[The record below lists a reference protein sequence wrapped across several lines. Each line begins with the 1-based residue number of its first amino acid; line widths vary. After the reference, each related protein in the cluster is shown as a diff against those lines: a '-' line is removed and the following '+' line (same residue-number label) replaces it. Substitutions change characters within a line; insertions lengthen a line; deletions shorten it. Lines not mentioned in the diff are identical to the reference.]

1 MPTTSNK
8 MIGDFGGKPAS
19 AAMYAAIES
28 YTLSLGS
35 VTKHLTA
42 QVSFSVNR
50 KFLWVWAYEGTG
62 DGTLFLNVRLDRP
75 VEDPHF
81 HRVDQVSAN
90 RWNHHVVVKTMET
103 AQSDWLKDLIRAGH
117 EFAAR

>member
-1 MPTTSNK
+1 M
-8 MIGDFGGKPAS
+8 
-19 AAMYAAIES
+19 
-28 YTLSLGS
+28 
-35 VTKHLTA
+35 
-42 QVSFSVNR
+42 SFSVNR
-50 KFLWVWAYEGTG
+50 KFLWVWAYERTG

-90 RWNHHVVVKTMET
+90 RWNHHVVVKTMEA
-103 AQSDWLKDLIRAGH
+103 AQSDWLRDLIRAGH